1 MTDHLQ
7 PIIFML
13 IAALCFTVM
22 NMIALDV
29 NHLPAFEV
37 MFFRAIG
44 SVVCATIVLKKQR
57 IPMLGNN
64 RKLLMLR
71 ALTGMTS
78 MVLYF
83 KAIQIMPVG
92 TAAALRYLSP
102 FFAAALAVIFLGEK
116 VKKMQW
122 AFFVLAFLGIILLK
136 GFDHRLSLFGLTIIL
151 ISAFFSGVVYAV
163 IRKIGKSEHPV
174 VVVNYFLT
182 VCMVVGGV
190 VSLFNWVQP
199 VGIEWILLLSMGL
212 IGYVAQLFMTKAMQ
226 RAETSLI
233 VPFKYAEVIFTILFA
248 WVIFGEN
255 QSWMSLVG
263 ILVIVLA
270 LIGNVVV
277 KST

>member
-1 MTDHLQ
+1 
-7 PIIFML
+7 ML